1 MNKDFYPDVIKV
13 ILGAILLLLL
23 IGLIPDFN
31 IKYKQIN
38 LLADITSG
46 SLKEDKE
53 NNDTTELASGLSVPV
68 IENDSVTEQKDT
80 IIAVKKVTLPPEYQ
94 TEKGGIVPLEDYSE
108 NKDALNQIYRSL
120 TSLKTKAAQVRIG
133 VMGDSF
139 TEADIITADLRNK
152 LQEIYGGTGVGFI
165 PVASPAAN
173 YRKTIEHTFSGW
185 TPYSMVYF
193 KKADWNKFLISG
205 FYYTPKEDAFVALK
219 KKDSKKVTKASFL
232 FINPK
237 HTQITVSINN
247 AAPQVYTPA
256 SSDSLQ
262 VLSFTSKDIE
272 SLSISVSKVDG
283 FTAFGFYL
291 NNETGVYVDNFSVR
305 GSSGIVL
312 STVNEKLSNQLSQ
325 YFPYNMLILQYGL
338 NVVSPD
344 GKRYINYK
352 KQMIATINHIKECYP
367 DTPVLFMSVG
377 DKSVKEN
384 DNYVTHP
391 GIEPLVQI
399 QREIAQET
407 SVIFWNTY
415 QAMGGKNSMPTFVN
429 HTPPM
434 AAKDYTHINY
444 AGGSYI
450 AGEFLKSFIN
460 NK

>member
-13 ILGAILLLLL
+13 ILGTILLLLL

-38 LLADITSG
+38 LLADITPD
-46 SLKEDKE
+46 SLKAT
-53 NNDTTELASGLSVPV
+53 NNEAEFPFDFSVPV
-68 IENDSVTEQKDT
+68 VKSDSIIADPEDT
-80 IIAVKKVTLPPEYQ
+80 ITPVKEIIKPEYHA
-94 TEKGGIVPLEDYSE
+94 EKGAVVPLEDYSK
-108 NKDALNQIYRSL
+108 NKDALRQVYKSL
-120 TSLKTKAAQVRIG
+120 TNLKTKSAQVRIG

-139 TEADIITADLRNK
+139 TEADIITADIRDK

-165 PVASPAAN
+165 PISSPAAN

-193 KKADWNKFLISG
+193 KKADWSKFLISG

-219 KKDSKKVTKASFL
+219 KRDSKKVTKASLL

-237 HTQITVSINN
+237 NTQITVSINN
-247 AAPQVYTPA
+247 AAAQIYTPK

-262 VLSFTSKDIE
+262 VLSFTNNNIE
-272 SLSISVSKVDG
+272 SLSISVSKVEG
-283 FTAFGFYL
+283 FTALGFYL

-312 STVNEKLSNQLSQ
+312 STINENLSSQLSKH
-325 YFPYNMLILQYGL
+325 YPYNLLILQYGL

-352 KQMIATINHIKECYP
+352 KQMIATINHIKDCYP
-367 DTPVLFMSVG
+367 GIPILFMSVG
-377 DKSVKEN
+377 DKSIKEN

-391 GIEPLVQI
+391 GIESLVQI

-407 SVIFWNTY
+407 SILFWNTY
-415 QAMGGKNSMPTFVN
+415 QAMGGKNSMPTFVS

-450 AGEFLKSFIN
+450 ANEFLKSFIN